1 MFKPSA
7 VCAAIA
13 LLAAGPLVHAAPAFS
28 QDVAARIDQV
38 LSATYKAD
46 APGATVI
53 VVKDGKTI
61 LRKGYGLADVERKQP
76 LAPETVMRLGSVT
89 KQFTAAAIMMLVD
102 EGRIKLD
109 DDITVYL
116 PDYPAQGKKVT
127 IEHLLT
133 HTSGIVSYTGKP
145 GFKNS
150 MQDDLT
156 VSRMIDSF
164 KSDPLE
170 FEPGSR
176 YRYNNS
182 GYFLLGAIIEKVS
195 GQTYDKFV
203 EQRIFAPLGMK
214 HTAYEGHERSKAA
227 HALGYTAKQG
237 GGFAPGAAISMTQ
250 PYAAGSLVS
259 NVDDM
264 ARWDAAVSSGKLLKA
279 ASWQRAFT
287 PYVLSGGAS
296 TNYGY
301 GWEMGK
307 LQGAAMISHGG
318 SIPGFKTFTLRIP
331 SEKLYV
337 AVLSNADSG
346 LMKPDEAAAKASAIA
361 IGKPFPEYKE
371 VMLSAAALD
380 ALSGTYQ
387 AGEGGKRIFRREGER
402 MVMQGAGRA
411 PVTLNAYSDTGF
423 FIPGSL
429 STIEFARGAQD
440 RPTQVTIRSFDGE
453 QSGQRIGDVPPPR
466 VAVNIDSARFDAVA
480 GRYQL
485 APKLVV
491 ELSREGDR
499 YFAQPTNQPKLEV
512 FAMSD
517 TAFFAKQ
524 VDVELVFEEGA
535 GGALT
540 LRQNGRELK
549 GAKLP

>member
-1 MFKPSA
+1 MFKPSP

-13 LLAAGPLVHAAPAFS
+13 VLMMAPLVHAAPAS
-28 QDVAARIDQV
+28 SKDVAARIDQV
-38 LSATYKAD
+38 LAATYQAD

-61 LRKGYGLADVERKQP
+61 LRKAYGLADLEHKVP
-76 LAPETVMRLGSVT
+76 LTPETQMRLGSVT
-89 KQFTAAAIMMLVD
+89 KQFTSTAIMMLVE
-102 EGRIKLD
+102 EGKIKLG

-145 GFKNS
+145 GFKNG
-150 MQDDLT
+150 MQEDLP
-156 VSRMIDSF
+156 VSRMIDTF

-176 YRYNNS
+176 YKYNNS

-195 GQTYDKFV
+195 GLSYDKFV
-203 EQRIFAPLGMK
+203 EQRIFVPLGMR
-214 HTAYEGHERSKAA
+214 HTAYEGHERSKVAR
-227 HALGYTAKQG
+227 ALGYTGKQ
-237 GGFAPGAAISMTQ
+237 GGFAPGAAISMSQ

-264 ARWDAAVSSGKLLKA
+264 ARWDAAVSSGKLLRS

-301 GWEMGK
+301 GWEIGK
-307 LQGAAMISHGG
+307 LQGVPIIQHGG
-318 SIPGFKTFTLRIP
+318 SIPGFKSHTLRIP

-346 LMKPDEAAAKASAIA
+346 LMRPDEVAAKASAIA

-380 ALSGTYQ
+380 ALSGTYK
-387 AGEGGKRIFRREGER
+387 AGDDGKRIFRRENDR
-402 MVMQGAGRA
+402 LVMQGAGRA
-411 PVTLNAYSDTGF
+411 PVTLNAYSETGF

-429 STIEFARGAQD
+429 TTIEFVRGAD
-440 RPTQVTIRSFDGE
+440 GRPLQATIRSFDGE
-453 QSGQRIGDVPPPR
+453 QGVQRIGDVPPPR
-466 VAVNIDSARFDAVA
+466 VAVTIPSARFDAVA
-480 GRYQL
+480 GRYQM
-485 APKLVV
+485 APKMVI
-491 ELSREGDR
+491 ELSRDGDR
-499 YFAQPTNQPKLEV
+499 YFAQPTNQPRLEV

-517 TAFFAKQ
+517 TAFFARQ
-524 VDVELVFEEGA
+524 PEVELVFEEGA

-540 LRQNGRELK
+540 LRQNGREIK
-549 GAKLP
+549 GPKLP

>member
-1 MFKPSA
+1 MFKPSP

-13 LLAAGPLVHAAPAFS
+13 VLLAAPLVHAAPEPAR
-28 QDVAARIDQV
+28 DVAARIDQV
-38 LSATYKAD
+38 LAATYKAD

-53 VVKDGKTI
+53 VVKDGKTV
-61 LRKGYGLADVERKQP
+61 LRKAYGLADVEHKVP
-76 LAPETVMRLGSVT
+76 LTPETPMRLGSVT

-102 EGRIKLD
+102 EGKIKLD

-116 PDYPAQGKKVT
+116 PDYPAQGKKVS

-145 GFKNS
+145 GYRNG
-150 MQDDLT
+150 MQEDMP
-156 VSRMIDSF
+156 VSRMIDTF

-176 YRYNNS
+176 YKYNNS

-195 GQTYDKFV
+195 GQSYDKFV
-203 EQRIFAPLGMK
+203 EQRIFVPLGMK
-214 HTAYEGHERSKAA
+214 HTAYEGHARSKATQ
-227 HALGYTAKQG
+227 ALGYSARQG
-237 GGFAPGAAISMTQ
+237 AFAPGTAISMTQ

-264 ARWDAAVSSGKLLKA
+264 ARWDAAVSSGKLLTS
-279 ASWQRAFT
+279 ASWQRSFT

-307 LQGAAMISHGG
+307 LQGVPIIQHGG
-318 SIPGFKTFTLRIP
+318 SIPGFKSHTLRIP

-346 LMKPDEAAAKASAIA
+346 FMRPDEVAAKAAAIV

-371 VMLSAAALD
+371 MMLSAAALD
-380 ALSGTYQ
+380 ALSGTYE
-387 AGEGGKRIFRREGER
+387 AGEGGKRIFRRENER
-402 MVMQGAGRA
+402 LVMQGAGRA

-429 STIEFARGAQD
+429 TAIEFARGAQG
-440 RPTQVTIRSFDGE
+440 RPAQVTIRSFDGE
-453 QSGQRIGDVPPPR
+453 QSGRRIGDVPPPR

-491 ELSREGDR
+491 ELSRDGDR

-524 VDVELVFEEGA
+524 ADVELVFEDGA

-540 LRQNGRELK
+540 LRQNGREIK

>member
-7 VCAAIA
+7 VCTAIA
-13 LLAAGPLVHAAPAFS
+13 VLLAAPLVHAAPAPAS
-28 QDVAARIDQV
+28 DVAARIDQV
-38 LSATYKAD
+38 LAATYKAD

-53 VVKDGKTI
+53 VVKDGKTL
-61 LRKGYGLADVERKQP
+61 LRKAYGLADVEHKTP
-76 LAPETVMRLGSVT
+76 LTPETQMRLGSVT
-89 KQFTAAAIMMLVD
+89 KQFTSTAVMMLVD
-102 EGRIKLD
+102 EGKMKLD

-116 PDYPAQGKKVT
+116 PDYPAQGKKLTV
-127 IEHLLT
+127 EHLLT

-145 GFKNS
+145 GFKNG
-150 MQDDLT
+150 MQEDMP

-164 KSDPLE
+164 KNDPLE

-176 YRYNNS
+176 YKYNNS

-195 GQTYDKFV
+195 GLSYDKFV
-203 EQRIFAPLGMK
+203 EQRIFVPLGMK
-214 HTAYEGHERSKAA
+214 HTAYEGHERSKTAR
-227 HALGYTAKQG
+227 ALGYSARQ

-318 SIPGFKTFTLRIP
+318 SIPGFKSFTLRIP

-346 LMKPDEAAAKASAIA
+346 LMRPDDVAAKASAIA

-380 ALSGTYQ
+380 ALSGTYKL
-387 AGEGGKRIFRREGER
+387 GEDGKRIFRRENER
-402 MVMQGAGRA
+402 LVMQGAGRA
-411 PVTLNAYSDTGF
+411 PVTLSAYSETGF
-423 FIPGSL
+423 FIPGTL
-429 STIEFARGAQD
+429 TAIEFARGAEG
-440 RPTQVTIRSFDGE
+440 RPTQVTIRGFDSE
-453 QSGQRIGDVPPPR
+453 QTAQRTGDVPPPR
-466 VAVNIDSARFDAVA
+466 VAVNIASTRFDAVA

-485 APKLVV
+485 APKLVI
-491 ELSREGDR
+491 ELSREGER

-524 VDVELVFEEGA
+524 ADVELLFEEGA

-540 LRQNGRELK
+540 LRQNGREIK
-549 GAKLP
+549 GPKLP

>member
-1 MFKPSA
+1 MFKPSP

-13 LLAAGPLVHAAPAFS
+13 VLLAAPLVHAAPAS
-28 QDVAARIDQV
+28 RDVAARIDQV
-38 LSATYKAD
+38 LAATYKAD

-61 LRKGYGLADVERKQP
+61 LRKAYGLADLEHKVP
-76 LAPETVMRLGSVT
+76 LTPETQMRLGSVT
-89 KQFTAAAIMMLVD
+89 KQFTSTAILMLVE
-102 EGRIKLD
+102 EGKIKLS

-145 GFKNS
+145 GFKNG
-150 MQDDLT
+150 MQEDLS
-156 VSRMIDSF
+156 VNQIIDTF

-176 YRYNNS
+176 YKYNNS

-195 GQTYDKFV
+195 GLSYDKFV
-203 EQRIFAPLGMK
+203 EQRIFVPLGMQ
-214 HTAYEGHERSKAA
+214 HTAYEGHERSKVAR
-227 HALGYTAKQG
+227 ALGYTGKQ
-237 GGFAPGAAISMTQ
+237 GGFAPGAAISMSQ

-264 ARWDAAVSSGKLLKA
+264 ARWDAAVSSGKLLRS

-287 PYVLSGGAS
+287 PYVLSGGAA

-301 GWEMGK
+301 GWEIGK
-307 LQGAAMISHGG
+307 LQGVPMIEHGG
-318 SIPGFKTFTLRIP
+318 SIPGFKSFTLRLP

-346 LMKPDEAAAKASAIA
+346 LMRPDEVAAKASAIA

-371 VMLSAAALD
+371 VMLSASALD
-380 ALSGTYQ
+380 ALSGTYK
-387 AGEGGKRIFRREGER
+387 AGEDGKRIFRRENDR
-402 MVMQGAGRA
+402 LVMQGAGRA

-423 FIPGSL
+423 FIPGTL
-429 STIEFARGAQD
+429 TAIEFARGAD
-440 RPTQVTIRSFDGE
+440 GRPTQATIRAFDGE
-453 QSGQRIGDVPPPR
+453 QTAQRIGDLPPPR
-466 VAVNIDSARFDAVA
+466 VAVAIPSARFDAVA
-480 GRYQL
+480 GRYQM
-485 APKLVV
+485 APKMVI
-491 ELSREGDR
+491 ELSRDGDR

-524 VDVELVFEEGA
+524 PEVELVFEEGA

-540 LRQNGRELK
+540 LRQNGREIK
-549 GAKLP
+549 GPKLP

>member
-13 LLAAGPLVHAAPAFS
+13 LLAAGPLVHAAPASS

-61 LRKGYGLADVERKQP
+61 LRKGYGLADVERKLP
-76 LAPETVMRLGSVT
+76 LAPDTVMRLGSVT

-102 EGRIKLD
+102 EGKIKLD

-116 PDYPAQGKKVT
+116 PDYPAQGKKVS

-145 GFKNS
+145 GFKNG

-176 YRYNNS
+176 YKYNNS

-195 GQTYDKFV
+195 GLTYDKFV
-203 EQRIFAPLGMK
+203 EQRIFVPLGMK
-214 HTAYEGHERSKAA
+214 HTAYEGHERSKTV
-227 HALGYTAKQG
+227 HALGYTTKQG

-279 ASWQRAFT
+279 ASWQRSFT

-307 LQGAAMISHGG
+307 LQGAVMIAHGG

-346 LMKPDEAAAKASAIA
+346 LMRPDDVAAKASAIA

-402 MVMQGAGRA
+402 LVMQGAGRA
-411 PVTLNAYSDTGF
+411 PVTLSAYADTGF
-423 FIPGSL
+423 FIPGTL
-429 STIEFARGAQD
+429 TAIEFARGAQD
-440 RPTQVTIRSFDGE
+440 RPTQVTIRSIDGE
-453 QSGQRIGDVPPPR
+453 QTGQRIGAVPPPR

-480 GRYQL
+480 GRYQM
-485 APKLVV
+485 APKLVI
-491 ELSREGDR
+491 ELSREGER

-524 VDVELVFEEGA
+524 VDVELVFEDGA